1 MNAAFLFAVP
11 RAQLTGKV
19 EIGYIV
25 ATEMFGKA
33 AGDVLSVVIA
43 ILMISTVSVMVF
55 IGARVIHKMGNDFSS
70 LAFFGTLTSK
80 HVPARAV
87 WFQGALTL
95 LFIVTSTFDQVLV
108 YSAFGLLLTTMVT
121 IVGIFVA
128 RWRSVGRPE
137 YVMKFYPIAP
147 IIFLVVNGFVLL
159 YTGLDRPLESAIGLG
174 IVLAGIPF
182 YYIAR
187 NQPTGKSKI

>member
-1 MNAAFLFAVP
+1 FASNLIYVSFAYTGWNAAIYIVGEIKDPHKTLPRALLLGTGVVTILYVLMNAAFLFAVP

-70 LAFFGTLTSK
+70 LAFFGTLTS
-80 HVPARAV
+80 
-87 WFQGALTL
+87 
-95 LFIVTSTFDQVLV
+95 
-108 YSAFGLLLTTMVT
+108 
-121 IVGIFVA
+121 
-128 RWRSVGRPE
+128 
-137 YVMKFYPIAP
+137 
-147 IIFLVVNGFVLL
+147 
-159 YTGLDRPLESAIGLG
+159 
-174 IVLAGIPF
+174 
-182 YYIAR
+182 
-187 NQPTGKSKI
+187 